1 MLLAVR
7 DGLLEVT
14 ERLIREGEVAVRPA
28 LLGRRG
34 QLGGQPQVQRVV
46 LQRRAVVA
54 LCCYTTS
61 SPHAASASLEALL
74 NALTEDDQRNYYT
87 SKIIHSFI
95 NITN

>member
-1 MLLAVR
+1 MR

-54 LCCYTTS
+54 LCCYT
-61 SPHAASASLEALL
+61 
-74 NALTEDDQRNYYT
+74 
-87 SKIIHSFI
+87 
-95 NITN
+95 